1 MACMAPGFLMRSAFD
16 EKMRSLTELDEPEM
30 LEEFLCSKKC
40 FESSTSHY
48 CLLRLEPL
56 LAGLVERSSQA
67 QMNFNYVRKGET

>member
-1 MACMAPGFLMRSAFD
+1 
-16 EKMRSLTELDEPEM
+16 M